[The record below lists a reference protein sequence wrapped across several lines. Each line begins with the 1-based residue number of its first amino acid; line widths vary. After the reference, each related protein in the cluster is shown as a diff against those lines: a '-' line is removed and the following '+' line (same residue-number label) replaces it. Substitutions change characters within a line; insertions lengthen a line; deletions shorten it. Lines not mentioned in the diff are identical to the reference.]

1 MAVDLA
7 NLVRDDAVHRELLLN
22 PSIFAAEMDRMFGQ
36 TSVYVAHESEIAQPG
51 EFRTTTIGLNPV
63 IVAHDESDRV
73 RVFFNRCTHRAS
85 IVCRAERGRTK
96 VFQCPYHGWTF
107 RTSGEL
113 TGVSY
118 LYGW

>member
-7 NLVRDDAVHRELLLN
+7 DLVRGDAVHREFFLN
-22 PSIFAAEMDRMFGQ
+22 PSIFAAEMYRIFGQ
-36 TSVYVAHESEIAQPG
+36 TWVYVAHESEIAQPG
-51 EFRTTTIGLNPV
+51 E
-63 IVAHDESDRV
+63 DESDRV

-118 LYGW
+118 LYGC